1 MIVCISDHN
10 NVKIIP
16 CLGTSQP
23 SPAILVA
30 AGQNHDI
37 NFIILSESRIM
48 IFINYWNVSNIVQLN
63 IYFVFCLVIWE
74 SIEKWG
80 ALRGKVLDLLLDNF
94 L

>member
-30 AGQNHDI
+30 PGQNHDI
-37 NFIILSESRIM
+37 YIIILLESRIM
-48 IFINYWNVSNIVQLN
+48 IFINY
-63 IYFVFCLVIWE
+63 
-74 SIEKWG
+74 
-80 ALRGKVLDLLLDNF
+80 
-94 L
+94 